1 MQQGLRQLPQG
12 SLPSSGVRGSKG
24 RGPISLA
31 VTGGIVGTAS
41 VEAAEERTSLHM
53 QKPPFRVGEKLY
65 RGAYLSSSK
74 VAEMEE
80 APAGL
85 QTRLTWD
92 WADYEYHDSG
102 QLAWP
107 PHQR

>member
-12 SLPSSGVRGSKG
+12 SLPSTGVGGSKV

-31 VTGGIVGTAS
+31 VTGGTAGTAS
-41 VEAAEERTSLHM
+41 VEAAEERMSLRM
-53 QKPPFRVGEKLY
+53 PKTPFRMGEKLY
-65 RGAYLSSSK
+65 QGAYLSSPE

-85 QTRLTWD
+85 QTRLAWE
-92 WADYEYHDSG
+92 WAEYHG
-102 QLAWP
+102 GGWLAWL